1 MWRRQWRGACGR
13 LQLVDRQRAR
23 AERWRIE
30 HTPIVHNLRGI
41 AWTGTRWVAV
51 GDVGSILYRQGGSW
65 IAVPNLPNSGLR
77 GTAARPGLLA
87 AAGSG
92 GVLLTSTDA
101 GLSWRIADS
110 GTAGLLWGGVRVGSA
125 LLFSGQNS
133 TVITSQDGITWSPIT
148 TSPLSTGSPIAPR
161 PLLWQLAASG
171 AEIVAVGDFGA
182 ILEGTLARGLH
193 GLLSP
198 TDEILRGVAVAGL
211 RWVAVD
217 SGGRTLFSGDGR
229 RWLSERSPTTVDLRG
244 VAWTGRRFVAVGD
257 QSTVISSA
265 DGRHW
270 RVDQS
275 AMPCAL
281 LGVARGAGRFV
292 AVGGS
297 GRAQVSRNGRHW
309 QSVGRP
315 TRQDV
320 YGIAHGPGGFVA
332 VGADAS
338 VLTSADGV
346 RWATRSVPARLN
358 LHAVAWTGSEYL
370 AGGDRGEL
378 LSSAQGARW
387 ARVPFPGFHSVRSF
401 ATDGTSVIAVGA
413 GTIARRS
420 SPKTRWQLK
429 STGFGRFQTSV
440 AFGSGRFVVVGH
452 NSESLVSTDRG
463 RSWMRRP
470 AESLRTST
478 RWPGPS
484 STSWSPAK
492 ASQSCPPTAGAGE
505 RSSLRLPQS
514 SGLGS
519 VAWARR
525 GCR

>member
-161 PLLWQLAASG
+161 RLLWQLAASG

-297 GRAQVSRNGRHW
+297 GAEW
-309 QSVGRP
+309 QALAIRRP
-315 TRQDV
+315 T
-320 YGIAHGPGGFVA
+320 
-332 VGADAS
+332 DAS
-338 VLTSADGV
+338 RRLRDRSRSRRV
-346 RWATRSVPARLN
+346 RRGRRRCLRAHLRRRCSLGRSVSSRAAQPPRRRL
-358 LHAVAWTGSEYL
+358 
-370 AGGDRGEL
+370 DR
-378 LSSAQGARW
+378 
-387 ARVPFPGFHSVRSF
+387 V
-401 ATDGTSVIAVGA
+401 
-413 GTIARRS
+413 
-420 SPKTRWQLK
+420 
-429 STGFGRFQTSV
+429 
-440 AFGSGRFVVVGH
+440 
-452 NSESLVSTDRG
+452 
-463 RSWMRRP
+463 
-470 AESLRTST
+470 
-478 RWPGPS
+478 
-484 STSWSPAK
+484 
-492 ASQSCPPTAGAGE
+492 
-505 RSSLRLPQS
+505 
-514 SGLGS
+514 
-519 VAWARR
+519 
-525 GCR
+525 